1 MTLLDWNIILSHIS
15 DLSDW
20 LPFFIFISLPKKVRE
35 EYNLLGAY
43 LFTLGSLKTITL
55 ILLTIKGTFNT
66 MPFYHLM
73 AIVEATFLFLFIT
86 RDFGL
91 KKGSKPLIVSLLL
104 ALNLYNT
111 LSFQGILE
119 FNSNAWAMNTII
131 LIGLGLSSL
140 VLLFNDIENIVLGKS
155 PRFII
160 LTGLLLYFS
169 GSLFLYIVSSEVL
182 SKEAK
187 GFFHNAWII
196 RSIADIIKSII
207 LTYGLWIAR
216 FSTTT

>member
-20 LPFFIFISLPKKVRE
+20 LPFFVFISLPKKVRI
-35 EYNLLGAY
+35 EYDLLGAY
-43 LFTLGSLKTITL
+43 LVSLGSLKTFTL
-55 ILLTIKGTFNT
+55 ILLTFKGPVNT

-73 AIVEATFLFLFIT
+73 AIVEASFLFLFIT
-86 RDFGL
+86 GDFGL
-91 KKGSKPLIVSLLL
+91 KKGSKTILISLLL
-104 ALNLYNT
+104 ALNLCNT
-111 LSFQGILE
+111 LFFQGILQ

-131 LIGLGLSSL
+131 LTGLGLSYL
-140 VLLFNDIENIVLGKS
+140 VLLFNDIENIVLEKS
-155 PRFII
+155 PHFII
-160 LTGLLLYFS
+160 ITGLLLYFS

-196 RSIADIIKSII
+196 RSMADIIKSII

-216 FSTTT
+216 FNTTT